1 MPMHYHGNPI
11 DLEEANCNIIN
22 HHKPL
27 NLNDP
32 KDAET
37 ISKMLEKSDE
47 EDKEDEDFKLYL
59 TDDEPLKD
67 LFPDDH
73 PPEEGRNS
81 AHERRQKNHKSHK
94 LWKRLQRAIFLNII
108 KCRLEAKQQKIEMLS
123 RISYPEISHNKR
135 MRPKE

>member
-1 MPMHYHGNPI
+1 MVYKVGKTNVNADALSRNPV

-37 ISKMLEKSDE
+37 ISKMLEESDE
-47 EDKEDEDFKLYL
+47 EDEEDEDFKLYL
-59 TDDEPLKD
+59 TDDEPLED

-73 PPEEGRNS
+73 PEEDTNS
-81 AHERRQKNHKSHK
+81 ASLTRRETEKPQGPQTMEK
-94 LWKRLQRAIFLNII
+94 AITRNI
-108 KCRLEAKQQKIEMLS
+108 
-123 RISYPEISHNKR
+123 P
-135 MRPKE
+135 